1 MSQLIIQA
9 LSHRYMSKKRDA
21 EQLFDFFNGVLI
33 ADTDVNK
40 VYDRLEQAIEDWIEA
55 DLKLGALTL
64 LSGEPSHPFERVTV
78 NDQENI
84 FKN

>member
-33 ADTDVNK
+33 ADTDVDE
-40 VYDRLEQAIEDWIEA
+40 VYDRLEQAIEKYKI
-55 DLKLGALTL
+55 DLIVSL
-64 LSGEPSHPFERVTV
+64 H
-78 NDQENI
+78 
-84 FKN
+84 